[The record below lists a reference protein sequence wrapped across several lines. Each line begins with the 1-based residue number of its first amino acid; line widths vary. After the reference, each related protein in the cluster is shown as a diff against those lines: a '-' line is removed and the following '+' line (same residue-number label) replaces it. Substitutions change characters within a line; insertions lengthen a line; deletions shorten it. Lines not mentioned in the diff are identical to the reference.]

1 MRKYTQPIR
10 NDLSTLAEDARAL
23 LTATA
28 GVTGGTVGEARQ
40 RLAAT
45 LDQGRG
51 VFGRLKAKASAGAT
65 GTDRA
70 LRLHPYH
77 ALALAFGVGA
87 LFEFLVGRGWSRY
100 HD

>member
-1 MRKYTQPIR
+1 MPKHTLAIR

-23 LTATA
+23 LAATA
-28 GVTGGTVGEARQ
+28 DLTGGKVSEARQ

-45 LDQGRG
+45 LDRG
-51 VFGRLKAKASAGAT
+51 SSVFGRLKGKAAAGVK

-70 LRLHPYH
+70 LHLHPYH

-87 LFEFLVGRGWSRY
+87 LFEYLVGRGWSRY
-100 HD
+100 RD

>member
-1 MRKYTQPIR
+1 MRKHTIAIR

-23 LTATA
+23 MAATA

-45 LDQGRG
+45 LDRG
-51 VFGRLKAKASAGAT
+51 SSIFGRVKAKAAAGAT
-65 GTDRA
+65 STDRA
-70 LRLHPYH
+70 LHVHPYH

-87 LFEFLVGRGWSRY
+87 LFEYLVGRGWSRY
-100 HD
+100 RD